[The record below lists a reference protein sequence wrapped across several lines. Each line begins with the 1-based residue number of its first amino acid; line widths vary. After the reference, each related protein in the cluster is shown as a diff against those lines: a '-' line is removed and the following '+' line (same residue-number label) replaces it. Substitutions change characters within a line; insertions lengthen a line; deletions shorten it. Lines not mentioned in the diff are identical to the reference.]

1 MLDSVWDRV
10 KQQHADWIQKKYR
23 FRLWDKNRDEYC
35 KGYFNDKKQSL
46 STVRN
51 QHTQWDDEMRKDV

>member
-46 STVRN
+46 PAVRN